1 MIKQYDVR
9 GRNRKQMLED
19 YGLSHTLRSVGDYN
33 WLQDKDIDVLAIS
46 WGKERINGA
55 IIHVEGYG
63 NYSVIGYRPIL
74 EYVLEVLRND

>member
-9 GRNRKQMLED
+9 GRNRRQMLED
-19 YGLSHTLRSVGDYN
+19 YELPHTLRSVSDCN
-33 WLQDKDIDVLAIS
+33 WLKGKRIDVLAVN